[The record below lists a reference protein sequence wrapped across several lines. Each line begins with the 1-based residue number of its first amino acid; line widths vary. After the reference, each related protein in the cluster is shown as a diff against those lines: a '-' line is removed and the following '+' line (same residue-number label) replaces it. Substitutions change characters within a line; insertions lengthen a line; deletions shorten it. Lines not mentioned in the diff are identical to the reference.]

1 MPGNTPQFSL
11 ASQPVPKNG
20 SAFDIIVIGG
30 GVLGSA
36 FAATFGKQHKRIL
49 MLERDLS
56 EPDRIVGELLQPGGV
71 NALKEL
77 GLADCLEGIDAVPS
91 FGYGVIRGDENVHIP
106 YSVDPTTG
114 KPFQGRSFHHGRFIQ
129 KLRTAAVQTPNV
141 TVVEATV
148 NEILW
153 CQDGVRATG
162 VSCTLKKDSS
172 PRAHVEGEDT
182 TPPGTTTQ
190 FKAPI
195 VVVADGCF
203 SKFRKQFI
211 PKTVETTSHFVG
223 LILDNVPLPFPNHGH
238 VILATPSPIL
248 MYQISHSQ
256 TRVLVDIPGNK
267 LPSASSGALRSY
279 LESTVCPQL
288 PSQVQ
293 PAFLK
298 TLKDDAASGGRRV
311 RSMPN
316 SFLPPSTSSELG
328 IILLGDAMNM
338 RHPLTGGGMTVALND
353 VAYLR
358 DLLKGDATTDQ
369 EVTMV
374 QMELFFWKRKELSTV
389 INVLAQA
396 LYTLFSGQ
404 DPNLLALRNGCFSY
418 FQMGGECINGPVGL
432 LSGINRS
439 RSTLVYHFYAVALH
453 SIWLLFH
460 NTSSWSEFPA
470 LLLREPMASTSALLE
485 FKAGRCFRQEGTNTV
500 KPDPAKGLVYVE
512 EQDELLHFFWK
523 NRTTGEV
530 EDDLIL
536 FPGDAE
542 MVPVP
547 QCTTGRVL
555 MLQFKSSSQKLFY
568 WLQERKTDRDEV
580 ILYQINALIQQ
591 SAEDDEDD
599 IQMDEDVTME
609 TEETPPAPIAPSAAF
624 APANPGSSSSGGG
637 GGALTSQQMD
647 QLRNVL
653 AGIQVPQAAPRSN
666 LRLDHVLTPASIA
679 PLLNNPAICAALF
692 PHLPESAERTPE
704 EIQAIVRTPQFS
716 QALVSL
722 STALESGQLGPLLRQ
737 FGLGEN
743 AGAGVEGFLSAIE
756 EQAKNDQAKK

>member
-1 MPGNTPQFSL
+1 
-11 ASQPVPKNG
+11 
-20 SAFDIIVIGG
+20 
-30 GVLGSA
+30 
-36 FAATFGKQHKRIL
+36 
-49 MLERDLS
+49 
-56 EPDRIVGELLQPGGV
+56 
-71 NALKEL
+71 
-77 GLADCLEGIDAVPS
+77 
-91 FGYGVIRGDENVHIP
+91 
-106 YSVDPTTG
+106 
-114 KPFQGRSFHHGRFIQ
+114 
-129 KLRTAAVQTPNV
+129 
-141 TVVEATV
+141 
-148 NEILW
+148 
-153 CQDGVRATG
+153 
-162 VSCTLKKDSS
+162 
-172 PRAHVEGEDT
+172 
-182 TPPGTTTQ
+182 
-190 FKAPI
+190 
-195 VVVADGCF
+195 
-203 SKFRKQFI
+203 
-211 PKTVETTSHFVG
+211 
-223 LILDNVPLPFPNHGH
+223 
-238 VILATPSPIL
+238 
-248 MYQISHSQ
+248 
-256 TRVLVDIPGNK
+256 
-267 LPSASSGALRSY
+267 
-279 LESTVCPQL
+279 
-288 PSQVQ
+288 
-293 PAFLK
+293 
-298 TLKDDAASGGRRV
+298 
-311 RSMPN
+311 
-316 SFLPPSTSSELG
+316 
-328 IILLGDAMNM
+328 
-338 RHPLTGGGMTVALND
+338 
-353 VAYLR
+353 
-358 DLLKGDATTDQ
+358 
-369 EVTMV
+369 
-374 QMELFFWKRKELSTV
+374 
-389 INVLAQA
+389 
-396 LYTLFSGQ
+396 
-404 DPNLLALRNGCFSY
+404 
-418 FQMGGECINGPVGL
+418 
-432 LSGINRS
+432 
-439 RSTLVYHFYAVALH
+439 
-453 SIWLLFH
+453 
-460 NTSSWSEFPA
+460 
-470 LLLREPMASTSALLE
+470 MASTSALLE

-580 ILYQINALIQQ
+580 ILYRINALIQQ